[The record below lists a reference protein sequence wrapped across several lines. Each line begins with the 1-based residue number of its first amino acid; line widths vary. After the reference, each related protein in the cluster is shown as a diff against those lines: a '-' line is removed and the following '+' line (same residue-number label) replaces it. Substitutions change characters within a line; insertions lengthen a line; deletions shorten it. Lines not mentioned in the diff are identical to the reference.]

1 MSPRGAALVVAI
13 VLIIC
18 GAIAAGLVGVPWPAT
33 VAGSVLAMAIAYR
46 VVTKWRRGAPPMS
59 Q

>member
-1 MSPRGAALVVAI
+1 MIAATIVV
-13 VLIIC
+13 IC
-18 GAIAAGLVGVPWPAT
+18 GAIAASAVGVPWPAT
-33 VAGSVLAMAIAYR
+33 VAGCVLSLAVAYR